1 MEGRERERERD
12 DDCPSHWRNAIRLH
26 SNHFV
31 DRMERSIGGDVNR
44 TFTYPPSTYWQVS
57 TSSRIQGVI
66 IYFRDTFEDT
76 EGAKANMT
84 WYRKNIYDL
93 FITLYAIENRGYT
106 MEIESSSPPL
116 SYLSLIFVAQ
126 TMKSNSILCNIN
138 LSIPTIIL
146 NKTNRRVRDAILILR
161 LSRLHDIYI
170 TTNQSI
176 YTGRILLRFATAD
189 LKEEGG
195 RIDKAARRRPAN
207 ICEDRGT
214 LVDGFGFA
222 GSYGSP
228 QKEKVWRKLD
238 ENEKNNAEEARDE

>member
-1 MEGRERERERD
+1 
-12 DDCPSHWRNAIRLH
+12 
-26 SNHFV
+26 
-31 DRMERSIGGDVNR
+31 
-44 TFTYPPSTYWQVS
+44 
-57 TSSRIQGVI
+57 
-66 IYFRDTFEDT
+66 
-76 EGAKANMT
+76 
-84 WYRKNIYDL
+84 
-93 FITLYAIENRGYT
+93 
-106 MEIESSSPPL
+106 MEIESSSPAL

-138 LSIPTIIL
+138 LSISIIIL
-146 NKTNRRVRDAILILR
+146 NKTNRRVRDAVSSSIISITR
-161 LSRLHDIYI
+161 YIY
-170 TTNQSI
+170 NYESKYI
-176 YTGRILLRFATAD
+176 YWQNLVAVRHRRF
-189 LKEEGG
+189 EGGGG

>member
-1 MEGRERERERD
+1 
-12 DDCPSHWRNAIRLH
+12 
-26 SNHFV
+26 
-31 DRMERSIGGDVNR
+31 
-44 TFTYPPSTYWQVS
+44 
-57 TSSRIQGVI
+57 
-66 IYFRDTFEDT
+66 
-76 EGAKANMT
+76 
-84 WYRKNIYDL
+84 
-93 FITLYAIENRGYT
+93 
-106 MEIESSSPPL
+106 MEIESSSPAL

-126 TMKSNSILCNIN
+126 TMKSNSILCN

-170 TTNQSI
+170 YIATNQSI
-176 YTGRILLRFATAD
+176 YTEGRILLRFATAD